1 MITLETF
8 RTHRHSPRNIV
19 DDPDVL
25 VIRRGYRVRL
35 HGDHNAQPWEIWRSI
50 NIARL
55 HALDYQSTQRVV
67 FTGNSS
73 LLLHGIPTWS
83 TNSWIEAWPS
93 KTVLHLRPFPAVRH
107 RQTVVPGTPVISR
120 SRPPRTIVHIG
131 GLEAESPIEAVVRL
145 ALNEQPRDAF
155 VALCMATHALTHF
168 DRFELEESRRRCEQ
182 TRREMLEELSRFSI
196 HHGFP
201 RAKAL
206 IEATDGGC
214 DNIFEATVLWIIK
227 SLYSGHVV
235 TQFPIAVE
243 DHVYF
248 GDIVLP
254 DLKVIIEPDGRKKFG
269 DTEQEVRENT
279 GKWLTRQ
286 HDLTNAGWRVIRV
299 RWHDTD
305 DLVAFRTN
313 IAVQIQIEHLP
324 LTQQSLRLWAEPRQ
338 QHVPRKQRTHK

>member
-1 MITLETF
+1 
-8 RTHRHSPRNIV
+8 
-19 DDPDVL
+19 
-25 VIRRGYRVRL
+25 
-35 HGDHNAQPWEIWRSI
+35 
-50 NIARL
+50 
-55 HALDYQSTQRVV
+55 
-67 FTGNSS
+67 
-73 LLLHGIPTWS
+73 
-83 TNSWIEAWPS
+83 
-93 KTVLHLRPFPAVRH
+93 
-107 RQTVVPGTPVISR
+107 
-120 SRPPRTIVHIG
+120 
-131 GLEAESPIEAVVRL
+131 
-145 ALNEQPRDAF
+145 
-155 VALCMATHALTHF
+155 
-168 DRFELEESRRRCEQ
+168 
-182 TRREMLEELSRFSI
+182 MLEELSRFSS

-227 SLYSGHVV
+227 SLYSGRVV

-243 DHVYF
+243 DHIYF

-305 DLVAFRTN
+305 DLVAFRASVATRLG
-313 IAVQIQIEHLP
+313 IHHLP
-324 LTQQSLRLWAEPRQ
+324 VAQESLRLWA
-338 QHVPRKQRTHK
+338 VPRPPSEARIHGPHKH

>member
-1 MITLETF
+1 
-8 RTHRHSPRNIV
+8 
-19 DDPDVL
+19 
-25 VIRRGYRVRL
+25 
-35 HGDHNAQPWEIWRSI
+35 
-50 NIARL
+50 
-55 HALDYQSTQRVV
+55 
-67 FTGNSS
+67 
-73 LLLHGIPTWS
+73 
-83 TNSWIEAWPS
+83 
-93 KTVLHLRPFPAVRH
+93 
-107 RQTVVPGTPVISR
+107 
-120 SRPPRTIVHIG
+120 
-131 GLEAESPIEAVVRL
+131 
-145 ALNEQPRDAF
+145 
-155 VALCMATHALTHF
+155 
-168 DRFELEESRRRCEQ
+168 
-182 TRREMLEELSRFSI
+182 MLEELSRFSG

-269 DTEQEVRENT
+269 DTEQEVHENT